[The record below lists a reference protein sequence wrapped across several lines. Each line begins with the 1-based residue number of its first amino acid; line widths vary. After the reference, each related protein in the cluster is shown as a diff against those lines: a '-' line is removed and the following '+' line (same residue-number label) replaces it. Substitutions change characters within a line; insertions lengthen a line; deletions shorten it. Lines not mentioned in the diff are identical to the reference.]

1 MSLKENPVL
10 DPTLPRCP
18 WPVEDELMLRYHDEE
33 WGVVTHDEQTLF
45 EFLALEAAQAGLSWR
60 TVLHKRAAFNKAFDG
75 FVPERVANF
84 GEADVE
90 RMMQDAGI
98 IRNRLKLNAM
108 ISNAQVFLDVQ
119 KERGS
124 FDNYLWGFVNG
135 KPLPRPD
142 VLTNDMVPATT
153 PESDS
158 ISKALKKRGF
168 KFVGSTIV
176 YAYMQ
181 SVGMVNDHIT
191 GCFRAP

>member
-1 MSLKENPVL
+1 MSFKENPVL

-142 VLTNDMVPATT
+142 VLTNDMVPTTT
-153 PESDS
+153 PESNS